1 MTRIDAALSRP
12 CRKPGGTAVSLFTPD
27 LVSARPL
34 VVGGV
39 PDPGEVRACGEAE
52 Q

>member
-34 VVGGV
+34 VLGGV
-39 PDPGEVRACGEAE
+39 PDPGEARPGRGEE